1 MSRQEKEK
9 GPAKHHR
16 YESDMTRKEKRE
28 IEKEKLS
35 TMSIGGKLGY
45 IWTYYKGAM
54 AAILGVILLIVVIL
68 QLVENS
74 KYHTILN
81 VSVVDAQTMEEQ
93 SKIQDELQKQFGT
106 KNKYDQIT
114 FDTSYMMGEDVEKA
128 DYNTV
133 MKFTTVIAAKD
144 MDVLITTQN
153 VYNHYK
159 EQEMFLD
166 LSSLFTPEECEK
178 LGISKGT
185 DMLDITNT
193 PWLEKHKW
201 VQYEPVYLT
210 VISNTQNQDKVKE
223 FITAVEEEK

>member
-54 AAILGVILLIVVIL
+54 AAVLGVILLIVFIC
-68 QLVENS
+68 QMIENS

-81 VSVVDAQTMEEQ
+81 VSVVDAQTMDDQ
-93 SKIQDELQKQFGT
+93 DKIQDKLQKEFGT
-106 KNKYDQIT
+106 ENKYDQVT
-114 FDTSYMMGEDVEKA
+114 FDTSYMIGDVEKA

-144 MDVLITTQN
+144 MDILITTQN

-159 EQEMFLD
+159 EEEMFMD
-166 LSSLFTPEECEK
+166 LSTIFTPEECERY
-178 LGISKGT
+178 GISKGT

-223 FITAVEEEK
+223 FITTVEEEK